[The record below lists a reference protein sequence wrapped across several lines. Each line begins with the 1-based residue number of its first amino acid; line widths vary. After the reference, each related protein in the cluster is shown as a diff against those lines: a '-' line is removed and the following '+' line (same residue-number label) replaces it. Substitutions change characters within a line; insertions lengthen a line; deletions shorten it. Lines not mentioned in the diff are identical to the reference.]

1 MTKRIL
7 IAGGGIGGLCGALA
21 LQQKGFSVQIFE
33 QSSALEEVGAGIQ
46 LSPNAMHVLHKLG
59 LGPQLAALAFRPL
72 QATMRHYQTGAEYLR
87 MPLGETAQ
95 DKYGAPYLHIHRADL
110 HQVLYQ
116 AAIERGVELNLDAQV
131 AGYRHLR
138 QDQRQQVLLCLQNG
152 REISG
157 DVLIGADGV
166 RSKIKACMHSDSKL
180 DFSGHVAWRATVAT
194 SNLPPEL
201 VKPDANLWVGP
212 GGHIV
217 SYYVRGGTQINVV
230 AVQERQDWSNES
242 WNVPGDAEQLRSAFS
257 AWHPEVVELLNAVQ
271 SCYLW
276 GLFTSKPLSTWV
288 DGQVTLLGDACH
300 PMLPFVA
307 QGAAMAIEDGYS
319 LASELAK
326 IPVWQTMNVE
336 QALHFYQSARLE
348 RVTKVQKMAAN
359 NADLY
364 HMKGVTANAKLLA
377 LKGMNSV
384 FPQLA
389 IVPMKFIYQ
398 YNNTQK

>member
-7 IAGGGIGGLCGALA
+7 IAGGGIGGLCAALA

-33 QSSALEEVGAGIQ
+33 QSRALKEVGAGIQ

-59 LGPQLAALAFRPL
+59 LGQQLALLAFRPL

-87 MPLGETAQ
+87 MPLGETAEN
-95 DKYGAPYLHIHRADL
+95 KYGAPYLHIHRADL

-116 AAIERGVELNLDAQV
+116 AALERGVELHLDTQV
-131 AGYRHLR
+131 AGYRHH
-138 QDQRQQVLLCLQNG
+138 QQQQVQLMLQDG
-152 REISG
+152 RHING

-180 DFSGHVAWRATVAT
+180 EFSGHVAWRATVET
-194 SNLPPEL
+194 SKLPPGL

-217 SYYVRGGTQINVV
+217 SYYVRGGAQINLV
-230 AVQERQDWSNES
+230 AVQERQDWSDES
-242 WNVPGDAEQLRSAFS
+242 WNVPGDVEQLRHAFS
-257 AWHPEVVELLNAVQ
+257 GWHPEVVELVNAVP
-271 SCYLW
+271 SCFLW
-276 GLFTSKPLSTWV
+276 GLFTSKPLFTWV

-326 IPVWQTMNVE
+326 TPVWQAVNIE
-336 QALHFYQSARLE
+336 QALHCYQSARLQ
-348 RVTKVQKMAAN
+348 RVTKVQKLAAN

-364 HMKGVTANAKLLA
+364 HMKGLTAKAKLLA
-377 LKGMNSV
+377 LKGINSV
-384 FPQLA
+384 FPQLVMQP
-389 IVPMKFIYQ
+389 IKFIYQ
-398 YNNTQK
+398 YNNTQE